1 MKKCISF
8 VTVLA
13 IVVVSVISC
22 NKKEQFSSAQLT
34 EFMNLEVGKFI
45 RYRLDSTKFINFGQ
59 KDTVLKYQAKEVI
72 DAAITDNLGRPG
84 WRVIRYLSD
93 TTGTSPWTPSATYMI
108 IPSRESVE
116 VVENNLRFQKLRLP
130 VTEGFNWKGNTA
142 IDTYSSN
149 SEVRYLDDWDYTY
162 EDVSNSFTVWNNKV
176 VDNTITVNQ
185 RDETIGTPSDPSL
198 FSERNFSKE
207 VYGEG
212 IGLIYRDFL
221 HWEYQPTNGQNPG
234 YKIGYGIKMVMIDHN

>member
-1 MKKCISF
+1 MITILFVSFNSCKK
-8 VTVLA
+8 T
-13 IVVVSVISC
+13 
-22 NKKEQFSSAQLT
+22 ETYPSAELS
-34 EFMNLEVGKFI
+34 EYMNLQVGKYV
-45 RYRLDSTKFINFGQ
+45 RYRLDSTRFINFGQ
-59 KDTVLKYQAKEVI
+59 KDTVIKYQAKEVI

-93 TTGTSPWTPSATYMI
+93 TTGTSPWTPSATYSL

-116 VVENNLRFQKLRLP
+116 VVENNLRFLKLRLP
-130 VTEGFNWKGNTA
+130 VTEGYNWKGNSF

-149 SEVRYLDDWDYTY
+149 SEVRFMDDWDYTF
-162 EDVSNSFTVWNNKV
+162 ENVSNSFTVWNNKIV
-176 VDNTITVNQ
+176 EKTITVNQ
-185 RDETIGTPSDPSL
+185 RDEVIGAPADPTVY
-198 FSERNFSKE
+198 SEKTFSKE
-207 VYGEG
+207 VFGEG